1 MIEVN
6 EQELEVIKNGIFT
19 GEPKE
24 PTLGNATISQL
35 VNEFIKRVPK
45 ENRKLTNHFDEDSGS
60 VIGGCS
66 CKITY
71 WEESPVLLNVER
83 ECVAEISVETT
94 GKIKDKGEQIQRQHY
109 EQVDD

>member
-1 MIEVN
+1 MERKIMIEVN
-6 EQELEVIKNGIFT
+6 EQELEFIKNGMPI

-24 PTLGNATISQL
+24 PTLRKATIGQL
-35 VNEFIKRVPK
+35 VTELLIRVPN
-45 ENRKLTNHFDEDSGS
+45 ENKKLTNHFDEDSGS

-94 GKIKDKGEQIQRQHY
+94 GKIKDKGEQIQK
-109 EQVDD
+109 